1 MNVLEGQQGL
11 IFPEQ
16 GKSSLHGNMRGEK
29 VMITVAVPVEAEI
42 YLPDGRM
49 EKVSAGEYSYEVNKA

>member
-1 MNVLEGQQGL
+1 
-11 IFPEQ
+11 
-16 GKSSLHGNMRGEK
+16 
-29 VMITVAVPVEAEI
+29 MITVAVPVEAEI

>member
-1 MNVLEGQQGL
+1 MEGQQGL

-16 GKSSLHGNMRGEK
+16 EIKSAWKYEGEK